1 MSNTLCITFGVP
13 AIDSK
18 TVLESRKK
26 LVNHLLTIVGSFSSK
41 LNERFKVNSNNLAND
56 VINKLADLV
65 HLVPAS
71 EYYHH
76 AYLGGLFVHSIEV
89 AIIALENG
97 IEKKFNEEELFI
109 LFIMSLLHDV
119 GKLHCDISIKSLDRK
134 QWASG
139 EETIS
144 VWLQRESIKRYQIF
158 YKGSRNKNLHKK
170 YINMFSKFVLAPEIM
185 LLIIQFD
192 KKLIDTFNEN
202 ISGKF
207 YGRNPYHKIVLD
219 ADGHSTKESFS
230 KDIQCHISQGV
241 CRLPVLYSKLL
252 LTFIQNIIH
261 STSAEVII
269 IDNNIFLDYKVFMSF
284 VFSELKHNNILY
296 PHNYKQLM
304 EGLIEYQFIESNH
317 GKCIRYVVKY
327 GQPDVKSSGTYVNVI
342 SKPIYF
348 EVLFNYES
356 KLGLYNERCILN

>member
-1 MSNTLCITFGVP
+1 
-13 AIDSK
+13 
-18 TVLESRKK
+18 
-26 LVNHLLTIVGSFSSK
+26 
-41 LNERFKVNSNNLAND
+41 
-56 VINKLADLV
+56 
-65 HLVPAS
+65 
-71 EYYHH
+71 
-76 AYLGGLFVHSIEV
+76 LGGLFVHSIEV

-219 ADGHSTKESFS
+219 AT
-230 KDIQCHISQGV
+230 
-241 CRLPVLYSKLL
+241 L
-252 LTFIQNIIH
+252 
-261 STSAEVII
+261 
-269 IDNNIFLDYKVFMSF
+269 
-284 VFSELKHNNILY
+284 
-296 PHNYKQLM
+296 
-304 EGLIEYQFIESNH
+304 
-317 GKCIRYVVKY
+317 
-327 GQPDVKSSGTYVNVI
+327 
-342 SKPIYF
+342 
-348 EVLFNYES
+348 
-356 KLGLYNERCILN
+356 